1 MADRLNVD
9 PSTWDIYNNSKIMG
23 YSTENKIGRK
33 EQFFVALGLG
43 YMVGQ
48 RTPIK
53 STKLIFLEK
62 DMNKYE
68 CHLLW
73 AIAIKEKGSIE
84 LVESKDEVYHIAEEY
99 ANTGILYL
107 NSIEKSSSFDNYLK
121 NFEKTVLKEFDKI
134 NEKNE
139 D

>member
-23 YSTENKIGRK
+23 YNTENKIGRK

-43 YMVGQ
+43 YKIGQ
-48 RTPIK
+48 RTPLK
-53 STKLIFLEK
+53 SAKLIFLEK

-68 CHLLW
+68 IDLLW
-73 AIAIKEKGSIE
+73 AVAIKEKGSIE
-84 LVESKDEVYHIAEEY
+84 LVENKDEVYHIVEEY

-121 NFEKTVLKEFDKI
+121 NFEKTVLKEFDKTD
-134 NEKNE
+134 EKNE